1 MISDTNVSMA
11 QKEYIKKYLS
21 MLRIVRIYQIAIIV
35 ILISLWEVATR
46 TGLMDDFV
54 FSSPSRVV
62 NTFLE
67 MAEDGSI
74 FYHMG
79 VTLSETLV
87 SFFLVFIIGIGV
99 AVLLWWNEK
108 VSRVLEPYLVVLNS
122 LPKSALAPIFI
133 VWLGNNM
140 NTIIVAAVTVA
151 VFGCIITLYTSF
163 RGVEEDKIKLIY
175 TLGGTKKD
183 VLTKVILP
191 GNIPS
196 IISTMKVNMG
206 LSLVGVIIGEFLAAK
221 AGLGYLIIYGSQVFK
236 LDYVILSIVL
246 LCIMATILYKL
257 LSVIEKRVAK

>member
-151 VFGCIITLYTSF
+151 IV
-163 RGVEEDKIKLIY
+163 
-175 TLGGTKKD
+175 KK
-183 VLTKVILP
+183 V
-191 GNIPS
+191 
-196 IISTMKVNMG
+196 
-206 LSLVGVIIGEFLAAK
+206 
-221 AGLGYLIIYGSQVFK
+221 Q
-236 LDYVILSIVL
+236 
-246 LCIMATILYKL
+246 
-257 LSVIEKRVAK
+257 

>member
-1 MISDTNVSMA
+1 MA

-151 VFGCIITLYTSF
+151 IV
-163 RGVEEDKIKLIY
+163 
-175 TLGGTKKD
+175 KK
-183 VLTKVILP
+183 V
-191 GNIPS
+191 
-196 IISTMKVNMG
+196 
-206 LSLVGVIIGEFLAAK
+206 
-221 AGLGYLIIYGSQVFK
+221 Q
-236 LDYVILSIVL
+236 
-246 LCIMATILYKL
+246 
-257 LSVIEKRVAK
+257 